1 MKPKEEISSHYQ
13 HPSLVVAA
21 AAAAVIEQQVEYVI
35 SVWDSNLVAVIY

>member
-13 HPSLVVAA
+13 HPSLVAA

-35 SVWDSNLVAVIY
+35 LVWDSNLVAVIY